1 MWTALLTSC
10 RQGGGKLTDYKQGIT
25 ENVSTAIG
33 TVYTLWLREMLR
45 FRRSKSRIVGS
56 LATPLFFLVILGTA
70 FNSSFQMRSG
80 GQTDVGFLAP
90 GIIGMSILFSSLTVG
105 VSIIWDREFG
115 FLKEILIAPVPRFFV
130 ALGKA
135 VGGVTTAMIQGTLIM
150 LIAFVIGVEYQSYLG
165 MAASM
170 VVMFLIGLG
179 FIGLGIALAS
189 QIESHEGFQMIMTF
203 ITMPVLLLS
212 GAFFRIGDLPSWLKT
227 LVYLDPLTYGI
238 MALRYVLIGETEIP
252 ITICLT
258 VLILFAAIT
267 IGLGGYMFGRAKA

>member
-1 MWTALLTSC
+1 MERPGIIFTAF
-10 RQGGGKLTDYKQGIT
+10 
-25 ENVSTAIG
+25 N

-70 FNSSFQMRSG
+70 FNSSFQMRGG
-80 GQTDVGFLAP
+80 GQTDIEFFTP
-90 GIIGMSILFSSLTVG
+90 GIIGMAVLFSSLTGG

-130 ALGKA
+130 AMGKA
-135 VGGVTTAMIQGTLIM
+135 VGGMTTAMIQGTLIM
-150 LIAFVIGVEYQSYLG
+150 LIAFGLGVEYQSYWG
-165 MAASM
+165 MAAG
-170 VVMFLIGLG
+170 VVMMLLIGLG

-212 GAFFRIGDLPSWLKT
+212 GAFFRIGELPSWLKT

-238 MALRYVLIGETEIP
+238 MALRYTLIGETEIP
-252 ITICLT
+252 ITVCLM
-258 VLILFAAIT
+258 VIVLFAATT
-267 IGLGGYMFGRAKA
+267 IGLGGYMFQTAKA

>member
-1 MWTALLTSC
+1 MADHPS
-10 RQGGGKLTDYKQGIT
+10 GFS
-25 ENVSTAIG
+25 ENIVIAAN
-33 TVYTLWLREMLR
+33 TVYTMWLREMLR
-45 FRRSKSRIVGS
+45 FKRSKSRIIGS

-70 FNSSFQMRSG
+70 FNSSFEMRSG
-80 GQTDVGFLAP
+80 GQTNIGFLAP
-90 GIIGMSILFSSLTVG
+90 GIIGMTILYSSLIGG

-135 VGGVTTAMIQGTLIM
+135 LGGVTTAMIQGTLIM

-165 MAASM
+165 MAAS
-170 VVMFLIGLG
+170 VGVMLLIGLG

-238 MALRYVLIGETEIP
+238 MALRYTLMGETEIP
-252 ITICLT
+252 IHICIA
-258 VLILFAAIT
+258 VLFLFAATT
-267 IGLGGYMFGRAKA
+267 IGMGGYMFEKAKV